1 MALTSF
7 TLRKTSG
14 GSNLQSTSGLDNS
27 IRADGVSAESRIAGV
42 TTGVNTFSAN
52 IIGEGVVRLEWTLED
67 TLADVVVSGT
77 GDVLP
82 VELRIISSFSG
93 EPVTVR
99 DGVFVESITTA
110 NASDTFD
117 DTPVVQEGRWVY
129 YSLFAKYSNGDDFW
143 FTRVASL
150 YIQIPISYQS
160 VESFWRQIPEYY
172 KSLDYA
178 QPDLTYGYTPL
189 FAFLE
194 LFGNEVDRT
203 RTLIESVSLSNDPE
217 LAVTPALQQLANQV
231 GLEITTDDLG
241 TGKVRALLN
250 NIGTL
255 RQKKGT
261 IGSISSYISALS
273 GCRVDYV
280 YDPLAE
286 KTHIFNVHAQRTN
299 FIYDPEFA
307 DSTLVT
313 NVISEVYQ
321 DGNLVHNTKQ
331 LTETWGVITYGSDV
345 IGASSPSIVNSNNG
359 ITITM
364 PAGSYSNRTVLIYP
378 RFSFPYLGT
387 EVYGTSYD
395 FVGSSGASF
404 NSFHTSL
411 DSVRNTWETSTTW
424 PTSLYADDAWYT
436 ETKYSF
442 NSSSIRPNI
451 EYSASVTSASATV
464 DVVPVLVFTMAPN
477 SSITVSNWLFEPSTN
492 GDYFSGNTREGGYVP
507 IQTGAVGEGTFDYY
521 WDTAGG
527 GRNKSYSFYL
537 LDHERTLKV
546 TERVLAQH
554 VIPVTMLDDYIIN
567 WDYYPG
573 K

>member
-52 IIGEGVVRLEWTLED
+52 IIGAGVVRLEWTLED
-67 TLADVVVSGT
+67 ALADTVVSGS

-93 EPVTVR
+93 EPITVR
-99 DGVFVESITTA
+99 DGSFVESITTS
-110 NASDTFD
+110 NASDSFD
-117 DTPVVQEGRWVY
+117 DIPVVQEGRWVY

-150 YIQIPISYQS
+150 YIQIPVNYQS

-178 QPDLTYGYTPL
+178 QPDLQNGYTPL

-203 RTLIESVSLSNDPE
+203 RTLIESVALSNDPE
-217 LAVTPALQQLANQV
+217 LAVTPALQQLASQV

-241 TGKVRALLN
+241 TSKVRALLN

-255 RQKKGT
+255 RQQKGT

-273 GCRVDYV
+273 GCRVEYV
-280 YDPLAE
+280 YDPLAD
-286 KTHIFNVHAQRTN
+286 KSHIFNVHAQRIN

-307 DSTLVT
+307 DSTLITDVST
-313 NVISEVYQ
+313 TADQSGSTVY
-321 DGNLVHNTKQ
+321 LTKQ
-331 LTETWGVITYGSDV
+331 LTETWGVVTYGSDV
-345 IGASSPSIVNSNNG
+345 IGASNPLITNANNG
-359 ITITM
+359 ITISM
-364 PAGSYSNRTVLIYP
+364 PSGTYANRTVFIYP

-395 FVGSSGASF
+395 FVGTTGASF
-404 NSFHTSL
+404 DSFHTAL
-411 DSVRNTWETSTTW
+411 DSVRNTWETSTTL
-424 PTSLYADDAWYT
+424 PTSLFADDAWYT
-436 ETKYSF
+436 GTQYSY
-442 NSSSIRPNI
+442 NSSDIRPVI
-451 EYSASVTSASATV
+451 EYGASVTSASATV
-464 DVVPVLVFTMAPN
+464 DSVPVLVFTMAPN
-477 SSITVSNWLFEPSTN
+477 SSITISNWLFEPSTN

-527 GRNKSYSFYL
+527 GRNKSYSLYL
-537 LDHERTLKV
+537 LDHERTLKI